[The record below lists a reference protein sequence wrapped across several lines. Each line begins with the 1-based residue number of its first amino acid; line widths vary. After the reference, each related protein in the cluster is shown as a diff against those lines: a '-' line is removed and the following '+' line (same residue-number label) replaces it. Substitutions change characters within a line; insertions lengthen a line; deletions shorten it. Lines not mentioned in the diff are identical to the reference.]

1 MTKSVQFKLKDKGQ
15 SLTSYTLGKWI
26 EKYIHLDN
34 IGSGIHTF
42 KK

>member
-26 EKYIHLDN
+26 EKYIHLD
-34 IGSGIHTF
+34 ILDGSIQVT
-42 KK
+42 